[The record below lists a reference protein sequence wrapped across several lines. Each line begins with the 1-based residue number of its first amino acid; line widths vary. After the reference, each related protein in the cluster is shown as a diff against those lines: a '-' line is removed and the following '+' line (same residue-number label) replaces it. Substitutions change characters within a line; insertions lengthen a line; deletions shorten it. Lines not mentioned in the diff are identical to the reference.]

1 MRWIADAYAAG
12 SVRRQVSRVKCSR
25 LVRCAADTISD
36 GLQEQA
42 GHMCEVRYMFRLE
55 SDQIGNSLSLKGAQG
70 ALGDAGRQSSDH
82 R

>member
-1 MRWIADAYAAG
+1 MLLVA
-12 SVRRQVSRVKCSR
+12 VRRQFSRLKCSR
-25 LVRCAADTISD
+25 LVRCAADTISA

-70 ALGDAGRQSSDH
+70 ALGECRSPEF
-82 R
+82 